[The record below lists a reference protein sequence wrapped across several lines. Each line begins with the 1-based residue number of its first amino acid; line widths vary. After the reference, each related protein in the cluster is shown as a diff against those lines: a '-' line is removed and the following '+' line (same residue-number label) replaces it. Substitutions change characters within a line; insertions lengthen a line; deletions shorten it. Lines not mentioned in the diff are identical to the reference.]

1 MEKLR
6 KSFMSNRSKL
16 QNVAIV
22 ILCITVIIEIS
33 HLWFVNLANGQSVF
47 QNTNKS
53 VIENGVQTTFLTP
66 ERMLK
71 SVDENVFFVAY
82 NGTAYDEVLKI
93 AREIIYNISD
103 DGEFV
108 GIDDYTDEFLK
119 KDGLL
124 IFDYNYVIDGK
135 MLQESLS
142 TEKNT
147 YSKVKDFNN
156 IYFSFEDDIIN
167 VFFVD
172 HVQDIYYHFTLKDS
186 SLFKSLVLASSN
198 ITSQTTYAYVLDD
211 SSIVNNY
218 ELIANIDS
226 NFSYNK
232 LVVSNPFTT
241 EYGDSPRNL
250 VESKVKKYFKNILY
264 MEFSPSDT
272 AYIFSD
278 TDTVVKY
285 FNNGVLEYSYYDV
298 ASTSADYSVV
308 EAYSVAKTFLED
320 DEDIINEYRLKNYYQ
335 NNGETVFEFIYVE
348 NNYPIIIESEEGLT
362 DIALTVTVKNNI
374 VTNYRKI
381 VHNFSVENDMGS
393 ASKSFEDA
401 INIFA
406 SPEEGKFIDSVS
418 LGYKA
423 SEQSDEMTLYW
434 FMNAFDSKTSLSTY

>member
-1 MEKLR
+1 
-6 KSFMSNRSKL
+6 MSNRSKL